1 MSVFTTDDRI
11 LLEEIVEADTE
22 EHEVELC
29 GIEKVEESSVTSITA
44 AVEATD
50 NQQQRQQSKSSN
62 AVAAGRRLGGGAV
75 GGVGSGGVGGIGVV
89 SGAAGAGAGAGAGG
103 SVGGGGGGGGGG
115 QNVALN
121 GNNVVGRVTPR
132 SHMEQEKRIRREIA
146 NSNERRRMQ
155 SINAGFQ
162 SLRTLLPHH
171 EGEKLS
177 KAAILQQTAEYIYQ
191 LEQEKTQLLS
201 QNCQLK
207 RLVNQHEGGDL
218 PIKKRKPDNQGVVV
232 SLPVHVSESGDE
244 GLGSMS
250 PEPLSVI
257 TVTTEG
263 HSVVSSSEVVELRR
277 QLERERHARLHLE
290 KQMRAIQSQ
299 LYPERFRDNQLI
311 AYQPH
316 EVIEHTDNVMN
327 QETEEAVAALQVVS
341 VMSLPAVGST
351 QTVETSSPEP
361 SSPPLS
367 PQPGDLVPSDELIKE
382 GESRPSSPK
391 IVAFAPNSVFASLEE
406 QTTVDS
412 FSSSS
417 RVTYGSSNA
426 DFKSASPQY
435 ITSSPTRPFS
445 PPAEPQRLP
454 SVLEAAMKAE
464 PKVEVERLP
473 SPSNSLDDGTPQA
486 RLYLANTS
494 RQNLETIV
502 EAIRHLEGDHLFSD
516 EPLALTNEPLALTNK
531 STMKKNPSNVKCS
544 STNSTSTS
552 SLQLTGKEQSSSTIP
567 SASQNSLN
575 ATTACSTSSS
585 TTTTTTTT
593 TSAATTT
600 VTTTKHQQ
608 QRLLHATD
616 VNNFLQFQAQQQAQ
630 QRPGVI
636 VVKHS

>member
-1 MSVFTTDDRI
+1 MRK
-11 LLEEIVEADTE
+11 
-22 EHEVELC
+22 EV
-29 GIEKVEESSVTSITA
+29 
-44 AVEATD
+44 
-50 NQQQRQQSKSSN
+50 RWN
-62 AVAAGRRLGGGAV
+62 A
-75 GGVGSGGVGGIGVV
+75 
-89 SGAAGAGAGAGAGG
+89 
-103 SVGGGGGGGGGG
+103 
-115 QNVALN
+115 N
-121 GNNVVGRVTPR
+121 
-132 SHMEQEKRIRREIA
+132 
-146 NSNERRRMQ
+146 
-155 SINAGFQ
+155 
-162 SLRTLLPHH
+162 
-171 EGEKLS
+171 

-290 KQMRAIQSQ
+290 KQMRAFQIQ
-299 LYPERFRDNQLI
+299 LYPERFRDNQMI

-316 EVIEHTDNVMN
+316 EVIEHTDNIMN

-367 PQPGDLVPSDELIKE
+367 PQPTGDLVVPTEELLKE
-382 GESRPSSPK
+382 EESRPSSPK
-391 IVAFAPNSVFASLEE
+391 IVAFAQNPVFASLEE
-406 QTTVDS
+406 QTTADS

-435 ITSSPTRPFS
+435 ITTSPSRPFS

-473 SPSNSLDDGTPQA
+473 SPSSNSLDDGTPQA

-502 EAIRHLEGDHLFSD
+502 EAIRHLEGDHLFRD
-516 EPLALTNEPLALTNK
+516 EPLALTNEPLALTTNK
-531 STMKKNPSNVKCS
+531 STINQCS

-552 SLQLTGKEQSSSTIP
+552 SLQLTTTTTTGSEQSSTIP
-567 SASQNSLN
+567 LANQNSSN
-575 ATTACSTSSS
+575 STTANCSTSYSSNTSTTTSSSSSSSSS
-585 TTTTTTTT
+585 TTTTTANSTTT
-593 TSAATTT
+593 ATTT
-600 VTTTKHQQ
+600 VTTTTKLQHHQQ
-608 QRLLHATD
+608 QRLLHAND
-616 VNNFLQFQAQQQAQ
+616 VNNFLQFQAQQQQAQ

>member
-1 MSVFTTDDRI
+1 MSVFGGEDRI
-11 LLEEIVEADTE
+11 LLEEIVETTE
-22 EHEVELC
+22 EQETNLC
-29 GIEKVEESSVTSITA
+29 GNIGTVEEGSVTTGVTVAEVADSQ
-44 AVEATD
+44 E
-50 NQQQRQQSKSSN
+50 QQQQQQSKSNGTVSRR
-62 AVAAGRRLGGGAV
+62 VA
-75 GGVGSGGVGGIGVV
+75 
-89 SGAAGAGAGAGAGG
+89 
-103 SVGGGGGGGGGG
+103 G
-115 QNVALN
+115 QNVALSN
-121 GNNVVGRVTPR
+121 GNGASNVGRVTPR
-132 SHMEQEKRIRREIA
+132 SHMEQEKRMRREIA

-207 RLVNQHEGGDL
+207 RLVNQHEGGDV
-218 PIKKRKPDNQGVVV
+218 PTKKRKPENQGGVVV
-232 SLPVHVSESGDE
+232 SLPMHVSESGDE

-263 HSVVSSSEVVELRR
+263 HSVVNSEVVELRR
-277 QLERERHARLHLE
+277 QLERERHARMHLE

-311 AYQPH
+311 TYQPH
-316 EVIEHTDNVMN
+316 EVIEHTDNVIA

-341 VMSLPAVGST
+341 VVSLPPVGST
-351 QTVETSSPEP
+351 QTVETSSPDP
-361 SSPPLS
+361 SSPSLS
-367 PQPGDLVPSDELIKE
+367 PQPADMVSEEIKE
-382 GESRPSSPK
+382 EEAGSENPEMVGFNPSQ
-391 IVAFAPNSVFASLEE
+391 VFTAIEE
-406 QTTVDS
+406 PTTADS
-412 FSSSS
+412 FSSSH
-417 RVTYGSSNA
+417 VTYAASIG
-426 DFKSASPQY
+426 DFKNQSPEY

-445 PPAEPQRLP
+445 PDAEPQRLS

-473 SPSNSLDDGTPQA
+473 SPSNTLDDGSPQA

-516 EPLALTNEPLALTNK
+516 EPAQDVPLALTNK
-531 STMKKNPSNVKCS
+531 QASAVASNNK
-544 STNSTSTS
+544 
-552 SLQLTGKEQSSSTIP
+552 
-567 SASQNSLN
+567 
-575 ATTACSTSSS
+575 SSS
-585 TTTTTTTT
+585 TTSSTT
-593 TSAATTT
+593 TSSQT
-600 VTTTKHQQ
+600 VAK
-608 QRLLHATD
+608 QRLLQAE
-616 VNNFLQFQAQQQAQ
+616 FLQFHRQQQSQ

>member
-1 MSVFTTDDRI
+1 MSVFGGEDRI
-11 LLEEIVEADTE
+11 LLEEIVETTE
-22 EHEVELC
+22 EQETNLC
-29 GIEKVEESSVTSITA
+29 GSIGTIEESSVTTSVTVA
-44 AVEATD
+44 EVADSQE
-50 NQQQRQQSKSSN
+50 QQQQQSKSN
-62 AVAAGRRLGGGAV
+62 GAV
-75 GGVGSGGVGGIGVV
+75 SRRV
-89 SGAAGAGAGAGAGG
+89 A
-103 SVGGGGGGGGGG
+103 G
-115 QNVALN
+115 QNVALSN
-121 GNNVVGRVTPR
+121 GNSTSNVGRVTPR
-132 SHMEQEKRIRREIA
+132 SHMEQEKRMRREIA

-207 RLVNQHEGGDL
+207 RLVNQHEGGDV
-218 PIKKRKPDNQGVVV
+218 PIKKRKPDNQGGVVV
-232 SLPVHVSESGDE
+232 SLPMHVSESGDE

-263 HSVVSSSEVVELRR
+263 HSVVNSEVVELRR

-311 AYQPH
+311 TYQPH
-316 EVIEHTDNVMN
+316 EVIEHTDNVIA

-341 VMSLPAVGST
+341 VVSLAPVGTT
-351 QTVETSSPEP
+351 QTVDTSSPDP

-367 PQPGDLVPSDELIKE
+367 PQPADMVPEEIKE
-382 GESRPSSPK
+382 EETGPGSPK
-391 IVAFAPNSVFASLEE
+391 IVTFGQNQVFSAIDE
-406 QTTVDS
+406 QTTGDS

-417 RVTYGSSNA
+417 RVTYATTTGE
-426 DFKSASPQY
+426 FKNASPQY
-435 ITSSPTRPFS
+435 ITTSPSRPFS
-445 PPAEPQRLP
+445 PTAEPQRLP

-473 SPSNSLDDGTPQA
+473 SPSNSLDDSSPQA

-516 EPLALTNEPLALTNK
+516 EPAQDMPLALTNK
-531 STMKKNPSNVKCS
+531 QTAN
-544 STNSTSTS
+544 TS
-552 SLQLTGKEQSSSTIP
+552 SK
-567 SASQNSLN
+567 
-575 ATTACSTSSS
+575 SS
-585 TTTTTTTT
+585 TTPGASPT
-593 TSAATTT
+593 A
-600 VTTTKHQQ
+600 K
-608 QRLLHATD
+608 QRLLQAE
-616 VNNFLQFQAQQQAQ
+616 FLQFHRQQQAQ